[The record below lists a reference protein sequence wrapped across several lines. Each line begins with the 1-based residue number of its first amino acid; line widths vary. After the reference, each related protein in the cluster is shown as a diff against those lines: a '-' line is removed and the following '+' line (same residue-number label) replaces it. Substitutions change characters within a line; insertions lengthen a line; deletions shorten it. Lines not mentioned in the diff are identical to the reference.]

1 MRKSNDGIDALDADV
16 GQDLVDVG
24 MSSMNISGNVQS
36 SGTEIF
42 NTKTQKVAG
51 RQTCEKNSGNKNHIR
66 SLPNLCFF
74 PWRSK

>member
-1 MRKSNDGIDALDADV
+1 MRKSNNGIDALDADV

-36 SGTEIF
+36 SGTEVF

-51 RQTCEKNSGNKNHIR
+51 RQTCDAAPVVGGV
-66 SLPNLCFF
+66 P
-74 PWRSK
+74 